1 MSARLAVIGLWHQG
15 IVGAACHAEWGHDV
29 LAADHDAAKIAK
41 LSLGKAPLFEP
52 GLDELLGQ
60 GVASGR
66 LRFSTTPV
74 QAVRDRPFVLIAF
87 DTPVD
92 ANDRSDLTEI
102 FQTIDEITP
111 SLADGV
117 AIHVTAQVPVGT
129 CDEIAVRIKQARPG
143 LKFGI
148 AYSPENLRL
157 GQAIARYR
165 KPPLPVLG
173 SDDPSVF
180 QLLEDLYAPCGV
192 KWERCSLRTAEMS
205 KHALNGFLA
214 LSICFA
220 NELGNLCD
228 ALGADGHRLAEIL
241 RLEPRIGA
249 KAMLFP
255 GLGFSGGTL
264 ARDLQTL
271 RGFGDT
277 LGIETQLLDGA
288 WSSNGQQNKL
298 VIRQLKKHFG
308 GSVKG
313 RKICVLG
320 LTYKPDTSTLRRSAA
335 LEVISELAQ
344 EGAEVSASDPKA
356 DRTELAAHRGFT
368 FHDDPLA
375 AVRGADALV
384 LMTPWANFKTL
395 DFSAVKAAMRGD
407 LVYDTANLWPA
418 DAVAAAG
425 LRYLDIGRGRAA
437 RG

>member
-15 IVGAACHAEWGHDV
+15 VVGAACHADWGHDV

-66 LRFSTTPV
+66 LRFSTTPA
-74 QAVRDRPFVLIAF
+74 QAVQNRPFVLIAF

-92 ANDRSDLTEI
+92 ADDQSDLTEI

-117 AIHVTAQVPVGT
+117 VIYVTAQVPVGT
-129 CDEIAVRIKQARPG
+129 CGEIANRIKRARPS

-157 GQAIARYR
+157 GQAIALYR

-173 SDDPSVF
+173 SDDPWVF

-192 KWERCSLRTAEMS
+192 KWEHCSLRTAEMS
-205 KHALNGFLA
+205 KHALNGYLA
-214 LSICFA
+214 LSVCFA

-228 ALGADGHRLAEIL
+228 MVGADGHRLAEIL
-241 RLEPRIGA
+241 RLEPRIGS

-264 ARDLQTL
+264 ARDMQTL
-271 RGFGDT
+271 RGLGDKF
-277 LGIETQLLDGA
+277 GIETQLLDGA
-288 WSSNGQQNKL
+288 WNSNQQQNRL
-298 VIRQLKKHFG
+298 VVRQLKRHFG

-313 RKICVLG
+313 RSICVLG
-320 LTYKPDTSTLRRSAA
+320 LTYKPGTSTLRRSAA
-335 LEVISELAQ
+335 LEVISELAH

-356 DRTELAAHRGFT
+356 DRVELAAQRGFT
-368 FHDDPLA
+368 FHEDALD

-384 LMTPWANFKTL
+384 LMTPWAEFKAL
-395 DFSAVKAAMRGD
+395 DFSAVRSAMRGD

-437 RG
+437 RR